1 MNYIDMFILVLL
13 VYAAFRGFTQG
24 LIMQLTLVIALL
36 LGIFGALKL
45 SGYTA
50 EQLDARVDIDPEYL
64 YIVALTVT
72 FTLMFVGVYL
82 VGKFAE
88 KLVQAAQLSFL
99 NRLTGVFFSVA
110 KIILIT
116 GLLLSYIDGMDRHF
130 HFLPEGSRE
139 HSLFFR
145 PFTGFVRTVFPA
157 IKHHLQEGEKG
168 GTDLLQRAHSIQN

>member
-50 EQLDARVDIDPEYL
+50 DQLEANVNIDPEYL
-64 YIVALTVT
+64 YILALTVT
-72 FTLMFVGVYL
+72 FALVFAGVYL
-82 VGKFAE
+82 VGRLME
-88 KLVQAAQLSFL
+88 KLVQAAQLSLL
-99 NRLTGVFFSVA
+99 NRLAGCFFSIA

-116 GLLLSYIDGMDRHF
+116 GILLSYLDGIDRHF

-145 PFTGFVRTVFPA
+145 PFTGIVKGIFPA
-157 IKHHLQEGEKG
+157 IRNHINEGEKE
-168 GTDLLQRAHSIQN
+168 GTDFVQRVHSIQN